1 MKIQTSPQ
9 KSRAMAVKR
18 RLPAF
23 TLVELIVVITIITI
37 LLTVGALG
45 LKNLSKG
52 SGISA
57 GVPVAEAVFAEAR
70 AIAIGKGT
78 NTRVLIH
85 AELDS
90 DDEFHK
96 ERYLRYMAI
105 QYEELNADGK
115 PSGNWLLASRGT
127 TLPDAVYFMKD
138 LSEINAPVLQ
148 TETVTLPGNSSTT
161 CYYYQFNSEGLI
173 TSPTISGNS
182 VPRFVIQV
190 ASLPPGQS
198 TPVASSDAKRNMGG
212 FVIWRGGR
220 TSLFRHPDQIENN

>member
-1 MKIQTSPQ
+1 
-9 KSRAMAVKR
+9 MAR
-18 RLPAF
+18 RQAPAF

-57 GVPVAEAVFAEAR
+57 GVPIAEAVFAEAR
-70 AIAIGKGT
+70 AIAVGKGT
-78 NTRVLIH
+78 NARVLIH
-85 AELDS
+85 AQQDS

-96 ERYLRYMAI
+96 ERYLRYMAV
-105 QYEELNADGK
+105 QYEELDADGN
-115 PSGNWLLASRGT
+115 PSGNWVLASRGT
-127 TLPDAVYFMKD
+127 TLPDGVYFMKD
-138 LSEINAPVLQ
+138 LSEESAPALES
-148 TETVTLPGNSSTT
+148 ETVTLPGNSSTT
-161 CYYYQFNSEGLI
+161 CYYYTFNSEGLI
-173 TSPTISGNS
+173 TSPKINGDA

-212 FVIWRGGR
+212 FVIWRSGR
-220 TSLFRHPDQIENN
+220 TSVFRHPDQIENN